1 MVRAVH
7 NLTLACY
14 KRNTNGDQQKD
25 GHVLYRAVPVT
36 AFCCSADYHAAQR
49 QSHTLPRCTTSLPH
63 ISTLQNVTPT
73 HIHAAQRHSHTL
85 PRCAMSIPHIS
96 TLHNV
101 TITHNHAARHPHT
114 TAFLVHASI
123 GRSSFA
129 PAFVCGYLIQNCWY
143 SLYSYPVCFYL
154 FKRER
159 INRAALK
166 KNSTASLN
174 FAIAVPTSFPIYL
187 SEIHFTI
194 HCKTKVT
201 C

>member
-1 MVRAVH
+1 VQSCYVRAIIKRFQVVRAVH

-101 TITHNHAARHPHT
+101 TPTHNHAAQPHSHTYPRCTSLPHITTLHNVTPTHIHAAQRHYHT
-114 TAFLVHASI
+114 
-123 GRSSFA
+123 
-129 PAFVCGYLIQNCWY
+129 
-143 SLYSYPVCFYL
+143 
-154 FKRER
+154 
-159 INRAALK
+159 
-166 KNSTASLN
+166 
-174 FAIAVPTSFPIYL
+174 
-187 SEIHFTI
+187 
-194 HCKTKVT
+194 
-201 C
+201 